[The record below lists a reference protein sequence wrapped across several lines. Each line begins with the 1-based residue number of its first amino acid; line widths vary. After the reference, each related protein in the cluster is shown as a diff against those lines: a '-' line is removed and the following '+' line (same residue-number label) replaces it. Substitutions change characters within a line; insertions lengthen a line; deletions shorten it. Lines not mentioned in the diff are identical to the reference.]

1 MMSNTKQQEVEFAKL
16 TGISLIGVAF
26 VILITIAL

>member
-1 MMSNTKQQEVEFAKL
+1 MSNTKQQEAEFARL

-26 VILITIAL
+26 VILATIAL

>member
-1 MMSNTKQQEVEFAKL
+1 MSNTKQQEVEFAKL

-26 VILITIAL
+26 VILITVAL